1 MLSQTWR
8 SLLAMAFSVAL
19 LAGAA
24 EAETKT
30 VVVGTV
36 GHDFPPAQIAQSILT
51 EAYAQ
56 IGYRARFVPYP
67 PLRMIKELDQG
78 RIDALIL
85 AEARFGDEHPASLQ
99 VKVPIWSDELVAF
112 SKQPMGIRSWE
123 DLKPLRV
130 GFLKGMLIIETK
142 LANAER
148 REAVSG
154 PEALFL
160 MLDAGRTDVVVTS
173 KLIGQLS
180 VRKLGLQG
188 IAPAS
193 PVLETLPLFHFLARK
208 NAELAAPL
216 EAALVEMRRS
226 GRMAELKRAKVT
238 KLLPGP

>member
-1 MLSQTWR
+1 
-8 SLLAMAFSVAL
+8 
-19 LAGAA
+19 
-24 EAETKT
+24 
-30 VVVGTV
+30 
-36 GHDFPPAQIAQSILT
+36 
-51 EAYAQ
+51 
-56 IGYRARFVPYP
+56 
-67 PLRMIKELDQG
+67 
-78 RIDALIL
+78 
-85 AEARFGDEHPASLQ
+85 
-99 VKVPIWSDELVAF
+99 VAF